1 MAIHTMHLRLPFPS
15 SPRFLQLQD
24 PDYRRFWLAAMLDE
38 IAGWLL
44 FAVQGWLLIEFTGR
58 PEVVILFFALRMLPK
73 MLIALPAGALCDRIG
88 PLPVLR
94 TARLAGA
101 LPAFIILAGAL
112 TGSLTIQV
120 LMLSAAITCIAQA
133 FERPAHR
140 SLIPGYAPGSQ
151 MVAGVALL
159 GTASTLSALAS
170 PLLFLALVATGGVLW
185 ALPVQAAL
193 AIASGVVLF
202 HNRPPATEA
211 IPAAGSVR
219 NDCWAAL
226 RYLASAP
233 GIIALIVLVSSPGLL
248 DRLLTF
254 LTPGYAEGQGEGTTG
269 MALLFLA
276 PATGALIGGSL
287 LAWIGGEV
295 RRLLP
300 LALGSSSVAVVSV
313 SLLATTQLFLLS
325 LLLFLLLGAAKAAF
339 SVAIMAALQ
348 RRVPDHA
355 RGRMMAF

>member
-1 MAIHTMHLRLPFPS
+1 MVIRSIAPRLPFAFS
-15 SPRFLQLQD
+15 SRMLLVRD
-24 PDYRRFWLAAMLDE
+24 ADYRRFWLAAMLDE
-38 IAGWLL
+38 VAGWLL
-44 FAVQGWLLIEFTGR
+44 FVVQGWLLIEFTAR
-58 PEVVILFFALRMLPK
+58 PLVVILFFLLRMLPK
-73 MLIALPAGALCDRIG
+73 VLVALPAGALCDRVG

-94 TARLAGA
+94 VARLAGA
-101 LPAFIILAGAL
+101 LPAVVILGAAL
-112 TGSLTIQV
+112 TGQLSVAV
-120 LMLSAAITCIAQA
+120 LMVSAALTCIGQA

-140 SLIPGYAPGSQ
+140 SLIPAYAPGER
-151 MVAGVALL
+151 MVGGVALL

-170 PLLFLALVATGGVLW
+170 PLVFLAIVAVGGALW
-185 ALPVQAAL
+185 ALPLQALL
-193 AIASGVVLF
+193 AIASGLILF
-202 HNRPPATEA
+202 RNRPPAKHIA
-211 IPAAGSVR
+211 SVAGSVR
-219 NDCWAAL
+219 TDCWAAL
-226 RYLASAP
+226 RALGAAP
-233 GIIALIVLVSSPGLL
+233 GIIALIVLVGSPGMF

-254 LTPGYAEGQGEGTTG
+254 LTPGYAQGQGEGTTG
-269 MALLFLA
+269 MTLLFLA

-325 LLLFLLLGAAKAAF
+325 LFLFLLLGAAKAAF

-348 RRVPDHA
+348 RRVPEEA

>member
-1 MAIHTMHLRLPFPS
+1 MALRSVDLRLPILC
-15 SPRFLQLQD
+15 SPRFLPLHA

-44 FAVQGWLLIEFTGR
+44 FAVQGWLLIEFTR
-58 PEVVILFFALRMLPK
+58 QPQIVILFFALRMLPK
-73 MLIALPAGALCDRIG
+73 VLVALPAGALCDRVG

-94 TARLAGA
+94 AARLAGA
-101 LPAFIILAGAL
+101 LPAFVLLAGAL
-112 TGSLTIQV
+112 SGELNLGV
-120 LMLSAAITCIAQA
+120 LMMSAAITCIGQA
-133 FERPAHR
+133 FERPSHR
-140 SLIPGYAPGSQ
+140 SLIPGYAPGDQ
-151 MVAGVALL
+151 MVGGVALL

-170 PLLFLALVATGGVLW
+170 PLLFLAVVALGGVLW
-185 ALPVQAAL
+185 VLPLQALL
-193 AIASGVVLF
+193 AIMSGLVLF
-202 HNRPPATEA
+202 RNRPPAIDA
-211 IPAAGSVR
+211 APAAGSVR

-233 GIIALIVLVSSPGLL
+233 GIIALIVLVSSPGML

-269 MALLFLA
+269 MTLLFLA

-287 LAWIGGEV
+287 LAWIGGEI

>member
-1 MAIHTMHLRLPFPS
+1 MLLVH
-15 SPRFLQLQD
+15 D
-24 PDYRRFWLAAMLDE
+24 PDYRRFWLAALMDE
-38 IAGWLL
+38 VAGWLL
-44 FAVQGWLLIEFTGR
+44 FVVQGWLLIEYAAG
-58 PEVVILFFALRMLPK
+58 PQAIILFFLLRMLPK
-73 MLIALPAGALCDRIG
+73 VLVALPAGALCDRVG

-94 TARLAGA
+94 AARLAGV
-101 LPAFIILAGAL
+101 LPAALILCAAL
-112 TGSLTIQV
+112 TGTLSVQV
-120 LMLSAAITCIAQA
+120 LMLSAAITCIGQA

-140 SLIPGYAPGSQ
+140 SLIPAYAPGAQ
-151 MVAGVALL
+151 MVGGVALL
-159 GTASTLSALAS
+159 STASTLSALAS
-170 PLLFLALVATGGVLW
+170 PVVFLALVAAGGALW
-185 ALPVQAAL
+185 ALPVQAML
-193 AIASGVVLF
+193 AIGSGLILF
-202 HNRPPATEA
+202 GNRPPAKHA
-211 IPAAGSVR
+211 ISAAGSVR
-219 NDCWAAL
+219 SDCWAAL
-226 RYLASAP
+226 RELGSAP
-233 GIIALIVLVSSPGLL
+233 GIIALIVLVGSPGMF

-254 LTPGYAEGQGEGTTG
+254 LTPGYAQGQGEGTTG

-348 RRVPDHA
+348 RRVPEHA
-355 RGRMMAF
+355 RGRLMAF

>member
-1 MAIHTMHLRLPFPS
+1 MASRSSVLPLPTRFAA
-15 SPRFLQLQD
+15 RFLPLQN
-24 PDYRRFWLAAMLDE
+24 PEYRRFWLAALLDE

-44 FAVQGWLLIEFTGR
+44 FAVQGWLLIQFTQS
-58 PEVVILFFALRMLPK
+58 PQIVVLFFVLRMAPK
-73 MLIALPAGALCDRIG
+73 LLVALPAGALCDRAG

-94 TARLAGA
+94 AARLAGA
-101 LPAFIILAGAL
+101 LPALVILGGALAGSLSIDLLLISAAL
-112 TGSLTIQV
+112 T
-120 LMLSAAITCIAQA
+120 CIGQA

-140 SLIPGYAPGSQ
+140 SLIPGYAPGER
-151 MVAGVALL
+151 MVGGVALL

-170 PLLFLALVATGGVLW
+170 PLLFLALVALGGALWVLP
-185 ALPVQAAL
+185 LQVAL
-193 AIASGVVLF
+193 AVASGLVLF
-202 HNRPPATEA
+202 GNRPPAIVT
-211 IPAAGSVR
+211 PRDGSVHH
-219 NDCWAAL
+219 DCWAAL

-233 GIIALIVLVSSPGLL
+233 GMIALIVLVSSPGLL

-254 LTPGYAEGQGEGTTG
+254 LTPGYAEGQGGGTTA
-269 MALLFLA
+269 MTLLFLA

-325 LLLFLLLGAAKAAF
+325 LVLFLLLGAAKAAF

-348 RRVPDHA
+348 RRVPEHA